1 MIVTL
6 RGTSLVFFLMN
17 VLKGQ
22 LMQRIATQRK
32 KPILKEDNF
41 QVLFYPRKIWRPCTS
56 QSKKILFYSCQFGRK
71 DLKQSGVSSLLLV
84 VMKIDCSGP
93 MSGISQ
99 VTQVLQITCHTINY
113 PKYKISLKLQIKNS
127 IHLICSSR
135 WQFCCTN
142 LLRNESNASWNTI
155 VQEFPLRIIQNSNLS
170 PNFALF
176 CYSIFFVINESFFW
190 EKMLVRRLIMK
201 VSGAWLCF
209 SGKPC

>member
-1 MIVTL
+1 MMGLLLDQNGHGCLILMIVTL

-22 LMQRIATQRK
+22 LMQRIAMQRK
-32 KPILKEDNF
+32 KPILIQDNF
-41 QVLFYPRKIWRPCTS
+41 QVLFPPGKYDGHADCRS
-56 QSKKILFYSCQFGRK
+56 QSKKIFFYSCQFGRK

-113 PKYKISLKLQIKNS
+113 PKYKISFKRQIKNS

-142 LLRNESNASWNTI
+142 LLRNESKAS
-155 VQEFPLRIIQNSNLS
+155 
-170 PNFALF
+170 
-176 CYSIFFVINESFFW
+176 
-190 EKMLVRRLIMK
+190 
-201 VSGAWLCF
+201 
-209 SGKPC
+209 

>member
-1 MIVTL
+1 M
-6 RGTSLVFFLMN
+6 MA
-17 VLKGQ
+17 
-22 LMQRIATQRK
+22 MQ
-32 KPILKEDNF
+32 KPIQKD
-41 QVLFYPRKIWRPCTS
+41 P
-56 QSKKILFYSCQFGRK
+56 FYSCQFGRK

-113 PKYKISLKLQIKNS
+113 PKYKISFKLQIKNS

-155 VQEFPLRIIQNSNLS
+155 VQEFPLRIVLERQLSKIKKLKILWNIIVQNLKLS
-170 PNFALF
+170 VTFENNNPKFQHCQPCPQILPF
-176 CYSIFFVINESFFW
+176 DVI
-190 EKMLVRRLIMK
+190 
-201 VSGAWLCF
+201 LCF
-209 SGKPC
+209 FGDKWKLFLGEDVS